1 MSLILVKYLKINVA
15 HLKFMVY
22 GCKQTSMYRYVYKH
36 MCAIYP
42 ASVGLAQARPNYT
55 YYIGVEL

>member
-1 MSLILVKYLKINVA
+1 MVA
-15 HLKFMVY
+15 S
-22 GCKQTSMYRYVYKH
+22 KQACTRTYTNTCPQYS
-36 MCAIYP
+36 P